1 LGEAAGA
8 FAGRRVPP
16 RRSAVGHQWRPA
28 ARASSRLGCH
38 FASNPCSRAP
48 RMRVI
53 GRPGGGH
60 IGRAMIDCIRAL
72 NHRFVIR
79 RSRHRWKRVK
89 AALATARR
97 APAPCRPPST
107 VRTTSHQRRGRD
119 ISFSSCSSYRRMP
132 CARSTLSPAHLTTSA
147 RPTNPQIRIM
157 IVIHSV
163 IYAPLGDQSQ
173 KNSRFVAASLLSAA
187 TNQK

>member
-1 LGEAAGA
+1 VPVCCGPSMAAGCSSFVA
-8 FAGRRVPP
+8 TGLSFRQQPLQSRAEDARD
-16 RRSAVGHQWRPA
+16 RSARRQPYRTSDDRLHQGIESP
-28 ARASSRLGCH
+28 
-38 FASNPCSRAP
+38 
-48 RMRVI
+48 I
-53 GRPGGGH
+53 
-60 IGRAMIDCIRAL
+60 
-72 NHRFVIR
+72 VIR

-132 CARSTLSPAHLTTSA
+132 CARSTLSPTHLTTSA

-163 IYAPLGDQSQ
+163 IYLPPGDQSQ
-173 KNSRFVAASLLSAA
+173 KSSRFVAASLLSAA